1 MINLKKIFSFL
12 LIFAVFS
19 QNVLA
24 ATFTVTENTD
34 ASDAAPGN
42 GVCATAGAV
51 CTLRA
56 AIEEANALGG
66 TDTINFSA
74 GNKVINPTATY
85 TISSQMTIDGSTVG
99 VPNTADID
107 GNDGAYNA
115 FTLDGNSDGT
125 AIKGLYIHDFGVAGI
140 LIQQNADSITIGGS
154 AATDKNYIGLAVG
167 ETADGNTGG
176 GISSAGT
183 NVTIQGNV
191 ISGNTGNGISIR
203 NGSKDVTIKG
213 NRIGTDSSGTLDRG
227 NTVDGINVS
236 DPSTLIALDG
246 GNGGVEGLV
255 IGSNV
260 LGAGNIIGG
269 NDGHGIKIGDDVRGV
284 SGTVTVQGDYIGLNE
299 AGAAVGNTGDGIHV
313 ESDASTANIT
323 VGTDGDGTNDTN
335 EANVISGN
343 SGDGIE
349 IEEGGTVNIAGN
361 KVGLTP
367 AGTARGNT
375 ANGITIG
382 TAGAGPD
389 TLRIG
394 SDNGDA
400 NEMNT
405 IGNNTRG
412 VNILNAT
419 IVNVAGNYIGFDTV
433 GASIHQN
440 TQYGIYV
447 AASQATTVNIGT
459 GGTTAANRNYVGNN
473 GGDGIEIASTTAGA
487 TVKIKNNVVGVAADF
502 TTSAGNAGNGI
513 RVAANAT
520 TTIGTDL
527 DGSNDSAEANVVG
540 ANSGQGIFV
549 EIGATIVAIAGNII
563 GLKGAGGV
571 YTTAAANGFHGIH
584 VNSNSVTSLTI
595 GGSDNNQRN
604 VIGSN
609 GSNGIDV
616 QDAGNAIAYTIR
628 NNYIGF
634 GSDGSTAR
642 GNTANGI
649 SIADGGAISI
659 IDNVI
664 GNNVTGGVY
673 MTAGTS
679 LTFTGNK
686 VGTTATG
693 IAAAGNT
700 CYGLVVAASTMTD
713 VDIGSSSTTNV
724 FAANTT
730 CSGQTGDGIKISNL
744 AATNTPADIAGNYI
758 GIGSD
763 GTTTTGMGNGGDG
776 ILIQKG
782 AVTIGGDNDL
792 ANGNL
797 TSGNII
803 SNNTGSAISI
813 TGSSVTSANV
823 YGNII
828 GLKKDGSG
836 VYNTAA
842 GNTVMGI
849 SFGGATAL
857 ATVNIGAAN
866 GTTTASR
873 RNILSKNGT
882 VSLQDVI
889 RVHTSSAI
897 TTLKIKNNYIG
908 TDITGATALGNG
920 GEGISIESTVTNLTI
935 GSDLDGEND
944 ADEGNVISGS
954 ATGAGISLI
963 STANVTTAAI
973 HGNTLGMNAA
983 KTVAMA
989 NYTNG
994 IYVNTANVTTLN
1006 IGSTNS
1012 NSRNYISGNTGAGIY
1027 FVTAPATATINI
1039 LNNIV
1044 GLNGAG
1050 TAAVANGGIGINLA
1064 ATQGSTVNIGDGTSS
1079 GRNIIAGNSGVGI
1092 TADGGTVTI
1101 LDNYLGVAADGTTSL
1116 TNTTYEISSTDPIGG
1131 IVRSLKIGAIGDEN
1145 KINNNTHAGVFLSGV
1160 TTWNESNSYLETN
1173 NTWLDTVG
1181 PFWTTGA
1188 SFYYWFRSTSSFG
1201 PLECYDG
1208 LDNDNDGIADY
1219 PSDSSSCSGY
1229 RDDTETNTG
1238 GGALMVGSAS
1248 SGRGTSRSTADT
1260 KTTEESSSATIGDVS
1275 DSSTSDVSSKE
1286 KSSTNE
1292 RESTVE
1298 DANGSVGTSVPVEE
1312 TVTPRD
1318 VYVAERNVHRAIN
1331 TVTDIILD
1339 TANLN
1344 YDIVIEHNEK
1354 VVAERIE
1361 REAVGGEKAENSR
1374 SFVTDEQKVV
1384 QEVLEKI
1391 SESPE
1396 VVSAGELA
1404 TASAVIENV
1413 VGKSIEKALKEQ
1425 AGVGGGVGSG
1435 GGSSAKKSSVPL
1447 AVFVGDK
1454 AFPVTK
1460 ETKIEFVFDTEKA
1473 IGKQQVAIERNEN
1486 KLVLHPSSILGGN
1499 NVSALL
1505 SVQEGVSPFDPLA
1518 GDKIFFKGIKGLRS
1532 PAKTV
1537 SDLKPEKPEI
1547 TNLDGLEVG
1556 KEMIVWIAAPNIG
1569 GELQMFVVDKQ
1580 WSEDKENWIVYDA
1593 GKATVDE
1600 GYKSAV
1606 MLDFEDIGV
1615 QFSGEKK
1622 ELDVVVQDED
1632 GNGSASTITVDP
1644 TLELRAD
1651 NIHLSKGEIIDV
1663 ETIEFYKEK
1672 GYDDLNGDK
1681 TTYKWSDSLY
1691 ASTLLA
1697 SANVVEE
1704 ETGEKLT
1711 EPVLRRI
1718 LSGYVTPGATVFV
1731 TWKSLVLNSVVLAD
1745 ASQGY
1750 FELDMPRALAEGDHE
1765 VVVYS
1770 YVKRKNIVTSITKL
1784 LFNKKSGV

>member
-34 ASDAAPGN
+34 ASDATPGN
-42 GVCATAGAV
+42 GACATAGAV

-56 AIEEANALGG
+56 AIEEANALAG
-66 TDTINFSA
+66 TDTINFSN
-74 GNKVINPTATY
+74 GNKVINPSATY
-85 TISSQMTIDGSTVG
+85 TISSQLTIDGSTVG
-99 VPNTADID
+99 ASNTADID

-115 FTLDGNSDGT
+115 FTLTGNSDGST
-125 AIKGLYIHDFGVAGI
+125 IKGLYIHDFGVKGFE
-140 LIQQNADSITIGGS
+140 IQSGADSITIGGPN
-154 AATDKNYIGLAVG
+154 AADRNYIGLAVG
-167 ETADGNTGG
+167 EASDGNTGG
-176 GISSAGT
+176 GIGSAGT

-191 ISGNTGNGISIR
+191 ISGNTGNGITLL
-203 NGSKDVTIKG
+203 NGSKDVTIKS
-213 NRIGTDSSGTLDRG
+213 NRIGTDSSGVNDRG

-236 DPSTLIALDG
+236 DPSTPIALNG
-246 GNGGVEGLV
+246 GDGGVEGLV

-269 NDGHGIKIGDDVRGV
+269 NDRNGIAIGDDVRGV
-284 SGTVTVQGDYIGLNE
+284 SGTATIQGNYIGLNE
-299 AGAAVGNTGDGIHV
+299 GGAAAGNTGDGLHV
-313 ESDASTANIT
+313 DSDASAMNIT
-323 VGTDGDGTNDTN
+323 VGTDGDGTNDVN
-335 EANVISGN
+335 EANFISGN
-343 SGDGIE
+343 GGDGIE

-361 KVGLTP
+361 KVGMSTD
-367 AGTARGNT
+367 GTARGNT
-375 ANGITIG
+375 GNGVTIG
-382 TAGAGPD
+382 TAGVGPD

-400 NEMNT
+400 NEINT
-405 IGNNTRG
+405 ISNNARG

-419 IVNVAGNYIGFDTV
+419 TINVAGNYIGLNSS
-433 GASIHQN
+433 GANNHQN
-440 TQYGIYV
+440 TAEGIYV
-447 AASQATTVNIGT
+447 SASQASTVNIGT
-459 GGTTAANRNYVGNN
+459 GGTSAANRNYVANN
-473 GGDGIEIASTTAGA
+473 VNDGIEIASTAAGA

-520 TTIGTDL
+520 ATIGTDL
-527 DGSNDSAEANVVG
+527 DGSNDSDEENMVS
-540 ANSGQGIFV
+540 ANSNDGILIENGV
-549 EIGATIVAIAGNII
+549 TSATIAGNIV
-563 GLKGAGGV
+563 GLKGAGGT
-571 YTTAAANGFHGIH
+571 YTTAAGNGNAGIH
-584 VNSNSVTSLTI
+584 VNSNSLTSLTI

-604 VIGSN
+604 VVGSN
-609 GSNGIDV
+609 ASHGINV

-628 NNYIGF
+628 NNYVGL
-634 GSDGSTAR
+634 GSDGSTTRGNLAR
-642 GNTANGI
+642 GI
-649 SIADGGAISI
+649 ELSDGGAISI
-659 IDNVI
+659 IDNVV
-664 GNNVTGGVY
+664 GNNSTGGVN
-673 MTAGTS
+673 MTAGTT

-686 VGTTATG
+686 IGAKATG

-744 AATNTPADIAGNYI
+744 AATNTPIDIVGNYI
-758 GIGSD
+758 GLGSD

-797 TSGNII
+797 TSGNVI
-803 SNNTGSAISI
+803 SNNTGSAIAI
-813 TGSSVTSANV
+813 TGPSVTSANI

-842 GNTVMGI
+842 GNVVMGI

-857 ATVNIGAAN
+857 ATANIGAAN
-866 GTTTASR
+866 GTTVASR
-873 RNILSKNGT
+873 RNIISSNGT
-882 VSLQDVI
+882 LSSQDVI

-908 TDITGATALGNG
+908 TDTTGTVALGNG
-920 GEGISIESTVTNLTI
+920 GEGVSIESTVTNLTI
-935 GSDLDGEND
+935 GSDLDGSND
-944 ADEGNVISGS
+944 ADEGNVISVSG
-954 ATGAGISLI
+954 TGAAISFI

-994 IYVNTANVTTLN
+994 IYVNTANITTLN

-1012 NSRNYISGNTGAGIY
+1012 NSRNYISGNIGAGIY
-1027 FVTAPATATINI
+1027 FVTAPATATANI
-1039 LNNIV
+1039 LNNII

-1050 TAAVANGGIGINLA
+1050 TAAVANGNIGINLGTANA
-1064 ATQGSTVNIGDGTSS
+1064 ATVNIGDGTSS

-1092 TADGGTVTI
+1092 VADGGTVTI

-1116 TNTTYEISSTDPIGG
+1116 PNTTYEISSTDLVGG
-1131 IVRSLKIGAIGDEN
+1131 IVRSLKIGAVGDEN
-1145 KINNNTHAGVFLSGV
+1145 KINNNTHIGVFLNGV
-1160 TTWNESNSYLETN
+1160 TTWNESHNYLETD
-1173 NTWLDTVG
+1173 NTWLDTIG

-1188 SFYYWFRSTSSFG
+1188 SFYHWYRSTSSFG
-1201 PLECYDG
+1201 PLACYDG
-1208 LDNDNDGIADY
+1208 LDNDNDGFTDY
-1219 PSDSSSCSGY
+1219 PTDNSCSGY
-1229 RDDTETNTG
+1229 RDDYETNDG
-1238 GGALMVGSAS
+1238 GGALFSGSSAS
-1248 SGRGTSRSTADT
+1248 SSRGASRSTAGIE
-1260 KTTEESSSATIGDVS
+1260 TTGESSSET
-1275 DSSTSDVSSKE
+1275 TSRETSSKE
-1286 KSSTNE
+1286 DSSETSKKSPTADSRAVAEENG
-1292 RESTVE
+1292 
-1298 DANGSVGTSVPVEE
+1298 GSVGTSVPVEE

-1318 VYVAERNVHRAIN
+1318 VYVAERNVRRAIN
-1331 TVTDIILD
+1331 TVTDIVLD

-1344 YDIVIEHNEK
+1344 YAIVAKHDKE
-1354 VVAERIE
+1354 VLAERIG
-1361 REAVGGEKAENSR
+1361 RETQAL
-1374 SFVTDEQKVV
+1374 VTDEQKVV
-1384 QEVLEKI
+1384 QEVLKKVAEF
-1391 SESPE
+1391 PGT
-1396 VVSAGELA
+1396 VGAGELA
-1404 TASAVIENV
+1404 KASTVIETV
-1413 VGKSIEKALKEQ
+1413 VKKSIEKALEEQ
-1425 AGVGGGVGSG
+1425 ISAGGSSGGSG
-1435 GGSSAKKSSVPL
+1435 GGLSPKKSTMPL
-1447 AVFVGDK
+1447 AVIVGDK
-1454 AFPVTK
+1454 VLPVTK
-1460 ETKIEFVFDTEKA
+1460 ETKIEFVFDAEKA

-1518 GDKIFFKGIKGLRS
+1518 GDKIFFKGIKGLKH
-1532 PAKTV
+1532 PAKTL

-1556 KEMIVWIAAPNIG
+1556 KEMIVWVAAPNIG

-1580 WSEDKENWIVYDA
+1580 GSEDKENWIVYDA
-1593 GKATVDE
+1593 GKTTVDE

-1606 MLDFEDIGV
+1606 MIDFEDIGV

-1644 TLELRAD
+1644 ALELHAD

-1663 ETIEFYKEK
+1663 DTIKFYKER

-1691 ASTLLA
+1691 TSTLLA

-1718 LSGYVTPGATVFV
+1718 LSGYVAPGATVFV

-1750 FELDMPRALAEGDHE
+1750 FEVDMPRALAEGDHE

-1770 YVKRKNIVTSITKL
+1770 YVKRTNIVTSITKL
-1784 LFNKKSGV
+1784 LFNKKNKI